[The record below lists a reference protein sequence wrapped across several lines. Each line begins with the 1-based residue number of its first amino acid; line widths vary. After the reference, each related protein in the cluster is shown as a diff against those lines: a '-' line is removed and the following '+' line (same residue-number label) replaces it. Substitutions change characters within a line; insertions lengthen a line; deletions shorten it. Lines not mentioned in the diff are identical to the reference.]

1 MKSTAF
7 AAGLLAG
14 ALAAGAAMAAQ
25 PVAGI
30 QAIAGYEGIRV
41 YEATYTLAHAADFAA
56 GDSRLVEVLSGA
68 NLSTA
73 GRDFGFFD
81 GNENYDV
88 YFSNADGTLNAQGSY
103 LTIDGNCD
111 VQSQCFNITEVAVR
125 VNGADQLATSV
136 VRTVFGRAGSFVA
149 GSDVL
154 AADGNF
160 ATFTRLG
167 DTTNDYPNGRMS
179 ITLSFANVPAVP
191 EPGTWAMLLGGL
203 GLLGVAARRRTQR
216 VPV

>member
-1 MKSTAF
+1 MKSNAF

-14 ALAAGAAMAAQ
+14 ALASGTASAAQ

-41 YEATYTLAHAADFAA
+41 YEATYSLAHAADFAA

-68 NLSTA
+68 NLSRA

-88 YFSNADGTLNAQGSY
+88 YFSDADGTLNTQGSY

-111 VQSQCFNITEVAVR
+111 VPYQCFNITEVAVR
-125 VNGADQLATSV
+125 VNGADQLATGV

-149 GSDVL
+149 GTDVR

-160 ATFTRLG
+160 TTYTQLG
-167 DTTNDYPNGRMS
+167 DTMNDYPNGRMS

-191 EPGTWAMLLGGL
+191 EPSTYAMMVGGL
-203 GLLGVAARRRTQR
+203 GLLGVAARRRAR
-216 VPV
+216 RASA

>member
-1 MKSTAF
+1 MKSIAF
-7 AAGLLAG
+7 AAGLVAA
-14 ALAAGAAMAAQ
+14 ALVSGAASAAQ

-41 YEATYTLAHAADFAA
+41 YEATYSLAHAADFAA

-68 NLSTA
+68 NLSKA

-88 YFSNADGTLNAQGSY
+88 YFSDADGTLNAQGSY

-111 VQSQCFNITEVAVR
+111 VPFQCFNITEVAVR
-125 VNGADQLATSV
+125 VNGADQLATGV

-149 GSDVL
+149 GSDVR

-160 ATFTRLG
+160 TTYTQLG
-167 DTTNDYPNGRMS
+167 DTMNDYPNGRMS

-191 EPGTWAMLLGGL
+191 EPSTYALMVGGL
-203 GLLGVAARRRTQR
+203 ALLGVAARRRAR
-216 VPV
+216 RASV

>member
-1 MKSTAF
+1 MKSILCG
-7 AAGLLAG
+7 AGLLACT
-14 ALAAGAAMAAQ
+14 LASGAATAAQ

-41 YEATYTLAHAADFAA
+41 YEATNILAHPADFAA

-68 NLSTA
+68 ALSKT

-88 YFSNADGTLNAQGSY
+88 YFSDADGTLNAQGSY

-111 VQSQCFNITEVAVR
+111 VPYQCFNITEVAVR
-125 VNGADQLATSV
+125 VNGADQLATGV
-136 VRTVFGRAGSFVA
+136 VRTVFGRAGSFVV
-149 GSDVL
+149 GSDVR

-160 ATFTRLG
+160 STYTQLG
-167 DTTNDYPNGRMS
+167 DTIGDYPDGRMS

-191 EPGTWAMLLGGL
+191 EPGTWAMLAGGL
-203 GLLGVAARRRTQR
+203 GLLGAAARRRTHR
-216 VPV
+216 APV

>member
-1 MKSTAF
+1 MKTTAF

-14 ALAAGAAMAAQ
+14 ALASGAASAAQ

-41 YEATYTLAHAADFAA
+41 YEATYTNAHVANFAA

-68 NLSTA
+68 NLSMA

-88 YFSNADGTLNAQGSY
+88 YFSDADGTLNTQGSY
-103 LTIDGNCD
+103 LTIDGNCG
-111 VQSQCFNITEVAVR
+111 VQSECFNITEVAVR
-125 VNGADQLATSV
+125 VNGADQLATGV

-167 DTTNDYPNGRMS
+167 DTTDDYPNGRMS

-191 EPGTWAMLLGGL
+191 EPGTYAMLGGGL
-203 GLLGVAARRRTQR
+203 VFLGLAARRRAR
-216 VPV
+216 RASV